1 MYNEKMLLSVLYS
14 SLSPVVFLFFS
25 FSSLL
30 SIILLYRILV
40 ACILSSYT
48 TASYISS
55 SRLPLFPLAIQLLSI
70 NMRSNF
76 YLAISALA
84 TLAAA
89 DNPNAFNIPKG
100 GYHFEVG
107 EPTTLKWNPSTDG
120 TVSLKLQSGE
130 VSTPE
135 SGSTIACEYPPSIS
149 LRSWQL
155 LTESSA
161 HRQLGKLHL
170 DSVR

>member
-1 MYNEKMLLSVLYS
+1 
-14 SLSPVVFLFFS
+14 
-25 FSSLL
+25 
-30 SIILLYRILV
+30 
-40 ACILSSYT
+40 
-48 TASYISS
+48 
-55 SRLPLFPLAIQLLSI
+55 
-70 NMRSNF
+70 MRSNF

-135 SGSTIACEYPPSIS
+135 SGSTIACEYPHQFLQEVGSC
-149 LRSWQL
+149 
-155 LTESSA
+155 
-161 HRQLGKLHL
+161 
-170 DSVR
+170 

>member
-1 MYNEKMLLSVLYS
+1 
-14 SLSPVVFLFFS
+14 
-25 FSSLL
+25 
-30 SIILLYRILV
+30 
-40 ACILSSYT
+40 
-48 TASYISS
+48 
-55 SRLPLFPLAIQLLSI
+55 
-70 NMRSNF
+70 MRSNF
-76 YLAISALA
+76 YLAISTFA

-100 GYHFEVG
+100 GYQFEVG
-107 EPTTLKWNPSTDG
+107 EPTTLKWNPTTDG

-135 SGSTIACEYPPSIS
+135 SGSTIACEYSPSIS

-170 DSVR
+170 DPVRRH